1 MKEIIIETLTDSI
14 KLFPF
19 LFLTFLLMEF
29 IEHKLTSKNKK
40 ILQKSGKFGPL
51 IGSILGLFPQC
62 GFSAAASNLYAVR
75 IISMGTLISIYLA
88 TSDEMLPIMLSKQ
101 VPFNIISSI
110 LLVKFFIALICGIV
124 IDFFISKN
132 KNTNKKIHEICE
144 EEHCDCEHGILKS
157 SLKHSINIIIFL
169 IFVSLCL
176 NTIIYYIGENNLAKL
191 LLKGTLFGPVVT
203 SLFGLIPNCAASV
216 LITELYLANA
226 ITFGSMISGLLTGSG
241 VALLVLFKSN
251 SDIKENFKILSI
263 LYLIGLFS
271 GLLIDIILFI

>member
-101 VPFNIISSI
+101 VPFTIISSI

-132 KNTNKKIHEICE
+132 KNINKKIHEICE

-191 LLKGTLFGPVVT
+191 LLKGTFFGPIVT

>member
-101 VPFNIISSI
+101 VPFTIISSI

-132 KNTNKKIHEICE
+132 KNINKKIHEICE

-191 LLKGTLFGPVVT
+191 LLKGTFFGPLVT

>member
-101 VPFNIISSI
+101 VPFTIISSI

-191 LLKGTLFGPVVT
+191 LLKGTFFGPIVT